1 MKGRREQRADP
12 LCSLCRLFWV
22 EEDLSQVH
30 IAEGGEFNLLLLVT
44 GCGDGDGIS
53 HVFIQS
59 FELEIAEDIGN
70 RFPVLTA
77 AGQISPLVDYA
88 DLDGNTLLERDPFN
102 GMRFDRCRLILP
114 EGPGLGVQPAD

>member
-1 MKGRREQRADP
+1 MIHCARA
-12 LCSLCRLFWV
+12 LGLKIMLGCMV
-22 EEDLSQVH
+22 ES
-30 IAEGGEFNLLLLVT
+30 A
-44 GCGDGDGIS
+44 IS
-53 HVFIQS
+53 
-59 FELEIAEDIGN
+59 
-70 RFPVLTA
+70 LTA